1 MNLSYKEGLIK
12 IFPKKK
18 ARGAEKERAL
28 YKLFEYIGKLNQ
40 IGERIG
46 TLKPQEIRDSIAQH
60 KKKGFSEGA
69 VEFLRKV
76 ENDRAGVARRG
87 KARKAA
93 VARWRKKRIK
103 KR

>member
-12 IFPKKK
+12 IFPNKK

-46 TLKPQEIRDSIAQH
+46 TLKPQEIRDSIALH

-69 VEFLRKV
+69 VEILRKV
-76 ENDRAGVARRG
+76 ENDRAGVARKG

>member
-46 TLKPQEIRDSIAQH
+46 TLKPQEIRDSIALH

-69 VEFLRKV
+69 VEILRNV
-76 ENDRAGVARRG
+76 ENDRAGVARKD
-87 KARKAA
+87 KAKKAA
-93 VARWRKKRIK
+93 GARWRKKYQKSR
-103 KR
+103 